1 MKQLLSGNYY
11 LFTYSVIYLIF
22 VFLFSSCLGGGGFG
36 LGLGGLQ
43 HCSLYKYDEQKKI
56 WVDSSGKEAACTIA
70 DNKRIFEYIPEK
82 GCGYWKEFYP
92 DETLQ
97 FVEMPIRVGSG
108 THAIA
113 QMYCVKQRYISHD
126 NTGQVLLLD
135 EGVFCFT
142 EHPEVKGEYLFKSCE
157 GVQRKRPEDDSQK
170 SGE

>member
-1 MKQLLSGNYY
+1 MKQLLSSNYY
-11 LFTYSVIYLIF
+11 LFTYSVICLTF
-22 VFLFSSCLGGGGFG
+22 VSLFSSCLGGGGFG
-36 LGLGGLQ
+36 LGNQQ

-56 WVDSSGKEAACTIA
+56 WVDSSGKEASCTIA
-70 DNKRIFEYIPEK
+70 DNNRIFDYIPEK
-82 GCGYWKEFYP
+82 GCSFWTEFYQE
-92 DETLQ
+92 DTVQ
-97 FVEMPIRVGSG
+97 FVEMPIRIGSG
-108 THAIA
+108 THSIA

-157 GVQRKRPEDDSQK
+157 GVQRKRPEDSDQE